1 MHFSDDSV
9 PSEPGLGTLLAHW
22 GEDSYLEGAVAPP
35 IFQNSLFAFDRME
48 DLLGSLSKLTDQ
60 APHFYSRIGNPT
72 VNIAEAKLAKLEGT
86 DAAKVF
92 GSGMA
97 AISAA
102 ILSVVKAGDHII
114 VPDTVYGPVRSLLSD
129 YLNRFGITVTYVV
142 GISVEE
148 ICDAIRPET
157 TLIYLE
163 SPTSLLFRLMD
174 IPAITR
180 EAKARG
186 ITTII
191 DNSYATPIF
200 MKPAQMGVDLV
211 CHSATKYLAG
221 HSDVTAGVVCGSQT
235 RINELIKNEINLL
248 GGILHPFP
256 SWLLIRGL
264 RTLKVRMKQHESAAN
279 EIAAWL
285 ETRPEVD
292 RVHHISLPS
301 FPQASLYRSTFQGS
315 TGLFAFE
322 PKVQNRNQVIAFAD
336 ELKLFANAIS
346 WGGYE
351 SLVVTLPVKPMDF
364 EQSRWIIRLSIGL
377 EEPEDLIADLK
388 NALELHLSS

>member
-1 MHFSDDSV
+1 MHLPDESV
-9 PSEPGLGTLLAHW
+9 PSELGLATLLTHW

-35 IFQNSLFAFDRME
+35 IFQNSLFAFERME
-48 DLLGSLSKLTDQ
+48 DLLASLSKLTDQ

-102 ILSVVKAGDHII
+102 IFSAVKSGDHVIA
-114 VPDTVYGPVRSLLSD
+114 PDTVYGPVRSLLSH
-129 YLNRFGITVTYVV
+129 YLDRFGITVTYVV
-142 GISVEE
+142 GTSIEE
-148 ICDAIRPET
+148 ILDAIRPET
-157 TLIYLE
+157 TVIYLE

-174 IPAITR
+174 IPTITK
-180 EAKARG
+180 EARSRG
-186 ITTII
+186 ITTIF
-191 DNSYATPIF
+191 DNSYATPVF
-200 MKPAQMGVDLV
+200 LNPAAMGVDLV

-221 HSDVTAGVVCGSQT
+221 HSDVTAGVVCGSQD
-235 RINELIKNEINLL
+235 RINELIKHEVNLL
-248 GGILHPFP
+248 GAILHPFP
-256 SWLLIRGL
+256 SWLLIRGM
-264 RTLKVRMKQHESAAN
+264 RTLKLRMKQHESAAN
-279 EIAAWL
+279 TIASWL
-285 ETRPEVD
+285 ETRPEVE

-301 FPQASLYRSTFQGS
+301 FTQRDLYRSTFRGS

-322 PKVQNRNQVIAFAD
+322 PKIQDRAQIIAFAD

-364 EQSRWIIRLSIGL
+364 DQTRWIIRLSIGL
-377 EEPEDLIADLK
+377 EEPDDLIADLK
-388 NALELHLSS
+388 NALEMHLSS